1 MDKVLG
7 VVALLAVLFL
17 VARGLPARGWPVV
30 IAATLALVL
39 LVVLAEQGGYWPASW
54 KVR

>member
-1 MDKVLG
+1 MDKV
-7 VVALLAVLFL
+7 VAIVALVAVLFL
-17 VARGLPARGWPVV
+17 LARGLPSRNWPAI

-54 KVR
+54 KIR